1 MFPEEFPG
9 LVDGH
14 IMGPDFLYVGNVLSG
29 KSHQVLFDAQEDFSF
44 DFPLVFAQ
52 EFKIWQQTA

>member
-1 MFPEEFPG
+1 MSPEEFPS

-14 IMGPDFLYVGNVLSG
+14 IMGPDFLYVGNVLPG
-29 KSHQVLFDAQEDFSF
+29 KSHQVLLDAQEDFPF